1 MSSIPVEDQD
11 KLLGRAAE
19 IGRVVAK
26 YGLRERSS
34 GDVPMRERAR
44 NLKNA
49 LEELGPTFAKLGQ
62 ILSTRP
68 DLLPPEFIDE
78 LATLQDKVTPMN
90 EEDVVSVMEEE
101 LGVPWEDVFESIEPE
116 PLAAGTIGQVHVAT
130 LESGQKVVIKVQRR
144 GARVAIMRDLGLLEL
159 FASKAENRPGLRKL
173 VDIPA
178 VIRHLSDSLYR
189 ELDFRQEA
197 ANIGRLREVLR
208 PYSRLKVPDVVPQIS
223 TSRLLVLDFIDGV
236 NVREAPPVP
245 ERRAAARQLIE
256 SYYRQILVDG
266 FFHADPHPG
275 NLLWSDGDV
284 YFLDCG
290 MVGELDAKLREQMML
305 LVTAFWQG
313 DDAFV
318 AEIVLSLSGGDSW
331 PDIDLTQFE
340 FEISHLFSGVR
351 GQSLREIEL
360 GPLMQSITQIAAR
373 HDLRLPAALALTGKA
388 LAQMQLAATTLDP
401 ELDPL
406 SVVGPFVL
414 KMLAERVRHA
424 ADPTRAFYEGQ
435 KAMLRVRRFIQAAER
450 MAGARPGRRLEI
462 DLPAISSME
471 GTIRRSVR
479 RLCLAA
485 GASASIIA
493 TGFAASTKTAPDW
506 LGTSFGIAAAVL
518 SGLLIADFIW
528 PRGRDR

>member
-1 MSSIPVEDQD
+1 M
-11 KLLGRAAE
+11 
-19 IGRVVAK
+19 
-26 YGLRERSS
+26 
-34 GDVPMRERAR
+34 
-44 NLKNA
+44 
-49 LEELGPTFAKLGQ
+49 
-62 ILSTRP
+62 
-68 DLLPPEFIDE
+68 
-78 LATLQDKVTPMN
+78 
-90 EEDVVSVMEEE
+90 
-101 LGVPWEDVFESIEPE
+101 
-116 PLAAGTIGQVHVAT
+116 AT
-130 LESGQKVVIKVQRR
+130 LESGQKVVVKVQRR

-178 VIRHLSDSLYR
+178 VIRHLSESLYR
-189 ELDFRQEA
+189 ELDFRREA
-197 ANIGRLREVLR
+197 ANIERLREVLR
-208 PYSRLKVPDVVPQIS
+208 PYSQLGVPDVIPQIS
-223 TSRLLVLDFIDGV
+223 TPRLLVLDFIDGV
-236 NVREAPPVP
+236 NVREAPDVP
-245 ERRAAARQLIE
+245 ERRGAARQLIE

-275 NLLWSDGDV
+275 NLLWADGNI

-290 MVGELDAKLREQMML
+290 MVGELDARLREQMML

-331 PDIDLTQFE
+331 PDVDLPQFE
-340 FEISHLFSGVR
+340 LEISSLFAGVR

-360 GPLMQSITQIAAR
+360 GPLMQAITQIAAR

-388 LAQMQLAATTLDP
+388 LAQMQLAATILDP

-435 KAMLRVRRFIQAAER
+435 KAMLRVRRFVQAAER

-462 DLPAISSME
+462 DLPAISSLE

-485 GASASIIA
+485 GASASIVA
-493 TGFAASTKTAPDW
+493 TGFAVSTTTAPEW
-506 LGTSFGIAAAVL
+506 LGTTLGIAAAVL

-528 PRGRDR
+528 PRSGGR

>member
-1 MSSIPVEDQD
+1 VSTVPVGDD
-11 KLLGRAAE
+11 RLLGRAAE

-26 YGLRERSS
+26 YGLRERGSD
-34 GDVPMRERAR
+34 DVPMRERAR

-130 LESGQKVVIKVQRR
+130 LESGQKVVVKVQRR

-189 ELDFRQEA
+189 ELDFRREA

-208 PYSRLKVPDVVPQIS
+208 PYSQLAVPDVIPQIS

-236 NVREAPPVP
+236 NVRDAPDVP
-245 ERRAAARQLIE
+245 ARRSAARQLIE

-275 NLLWSDGDV
+275 NLLWSEPNV

-290 MVGELDAKLREQMML
+290 MVGELDPKLREQMML

-318 AEIVLSLSGGDSW
+318 AEIVLSLSDGDGW
-331 PDIDLTQFE
+331 PDVDLHQFE
-340 FEISHLFSGVR
+340 LEISGLFSGVR

-414 KMLAERVRHA
+414 RMLAERLRHS
-424 ADPTRAFYEGQ
+424 ADPTRIFYEGQ
-435 KAMLRVRRFIQAAER
+435 KTMMRVRRFVQAAER
-450 MAGARPGRRLEI
+450 MVGARPGRRLEI
-462 DLPAISSME
+462 ELPAISSLE
-471 GTIRRSVR
+471 TTIRRSVR

-485 GASASIIA
+485 GASASIVA
-493 TGFAASTKTAPDW
+493 TGFAASSSSAPDW
-506 LGTSFGIAAAVL
+506 LGTTLGIAAAAL

-528 PRGRDR
+528 PRSGRR